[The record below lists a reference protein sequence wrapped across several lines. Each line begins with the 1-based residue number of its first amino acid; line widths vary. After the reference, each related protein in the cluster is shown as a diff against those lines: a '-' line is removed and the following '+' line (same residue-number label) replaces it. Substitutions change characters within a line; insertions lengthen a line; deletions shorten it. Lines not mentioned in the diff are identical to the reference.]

1 MLDSGHDIRY
11 CGNLAPDGK
20 GKTCRQIGA
29 HRKERAANG
38 ADTIRGAYATAR
50 NRAKTQKNRKKITL
64 DDYNRKIAQAQE
76 LRDKAEA
83 GELTLK
89 EFKALLEKI

>member
-1 MLDSGHDIRY
+1 M
-11 CGNLAPDGK
+11 
-20 GKTCRQIGA
+20 
-29 HRKERAANG
+29 
-38 ADTIRGAYATAR
+38 IRGAYATVR
-50 NRAKTQKNRKKITL
+50 NRAKTQKNRKKITA

-89 EFKALLEKI
+89 EFKALLDKI

>member
-1 MLDSGHDIRY
+1 MSELREVFFAGQRARHPLLR
-11 CGNLAPDGK
+11 
-20 GKTCRQIGA
+20 
-29 HRKERAANG
+29 RAANG
-38 ADTIRGAYATAR
+38 ADTIRGAYATVR